1 MFGMTQNPAAAYAQ
15 IGVDTMIQS
24 ADPHRLI
31 VMLFEGART
40 AISMAR
46 LHMEHNEIPEKGAA
60 ISQAID
66 IINNGLLV
74 SLDIENGGE
83 LAERL
88 AALYEYISQRLLW
101 ANLKNNVAALD
112 EANQLLGELQSA
124 WVMIARR
131 LNHRPPQREPWRLNG
146 SISPLSI

>member
-60 ISQAID
+60 ISKAID

-74 SLDIENGGE
+74 SLDNENGGE

-101 ANLKNNVAALD
+101 ANLKNNRAALD

-124 WVMIARR
+124 WAMIA
-131 LNHRPPQREPWRLNG
+131 PSPEPQAAAA
-146 SISPLSI
+146 

>member
-1 MFGMTQNPAAAYAQ
+1 MFGMSRSPTAAYTQVSTDIA
-15 IGVDTMIQS
+15 VET

-31 VMLFEGART
+31 QMLFDGARVS
-40 AISMAR
+40 ISMAR
-46 LHMEHNEIPEKGAA
+46 IHMMQNEIAEKGTA
-60 ISQAID
+60 ISRAID

-124 WVMIARR
+124 WAIIA
-131 LNHRPPQREPWRLNG
+131 PSPEPQAAAA
-146 SISPLSI
+146 